1 MALTIV
7 SHNAYWFQGSPTCWE
22 QERAAACAAVLERLT
37 ALYAG
42 LRPDVLCLQE
52 VPDLQTAE
60 WIARRLAMHFCFTRG
75 GKLPEYGAALFSHRD
90 RADLDSLTAA
100 LGPSERTCLRAGV
113 VGEGGARVTV
123 LAMHL
128 PSNRF
133 APFRQAEQQRLAE
146 LATAMKLCGEPDLVV
161 GDFNAV
167 PDSEPHRYMISRGY
181 GDAPDVMGHGTPW
194 TTRTHRVD
202 YVWVA
207 AKLIL
212 RIRQYRI
219 IGPSEFTAEIG
230 GVQRLLSDHL
240 PQAVMLD

>member
-1 MALTIV
+1 VPLTIV

-22 QERAAACAAVLERLT
+22 QERAAACADVLERLA
-37 ALYAG
+37 ALYAR

-60 WIARRLAMHFCFTRG
+60 WIGSRLAMRFCFTRG
-75 GKLPEYGAALFSHRD
+75 GKLPEYGAAAFSHCD
-90 RADLDSLTAA
+90 RADLESLTAA

-113 VGEGGARVTV
+113 VDDSGGTVTV
-123 LAMHL
+123 VAVHL

-133 APFRQAEQQRLAE
+133 APFRQAEPQRLAE
-146 LATAMKLCGEPDLVV
+146 LAMAMKLCGEPDLVV

-167 PDSEPHRYMISRGY
+167 PDSAPHRYMMSRGY
-181 GDAPDVMGHGTPW
+181 RDAPEILGYATPW
-194 TTRTHRVD
+194 TTRTDRVD

-207 AKLIL
+207 ANLVP

-219 IGPSEFTAEIG
+219 IGPGEFTVEIG
-230 GVQRLLSDHL
+230 GVQRMLSDHL
-240 PQAVMLD
+240 PQVVTLD